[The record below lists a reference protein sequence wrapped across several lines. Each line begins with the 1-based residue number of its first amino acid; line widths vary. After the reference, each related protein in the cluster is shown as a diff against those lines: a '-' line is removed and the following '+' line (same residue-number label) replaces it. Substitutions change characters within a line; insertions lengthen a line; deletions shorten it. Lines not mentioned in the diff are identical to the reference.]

1 MMFIDDNGYIEYNI
15 KDHSIIDIWITERRN
30 MDEIKLIKD
39 IVASPNADTLSNRLM
54 NAKVELNA
62 TRNFLNDAG
71 NFRTDD
77 YDMGLSCEVILSK
90 YIEYL
95 QYKVKMLEKM
105 HTKLQNNKY
114 IKRDELPEEL
124 TTIPKKKKPNTKKEV
139 SCSIPYTSSDNAD
152 MLLL

>member
-1 MMFIDDNGYIEYNI
+1 
-15 KDHSIIDIWITERRN
+15 

-54 NAKVELNA
+54 NAKVELNT

-77 YDMGLSCEVILSK
+77 YDMGFSCEVILSK

-114 IKRDELPEEL
+114 IKRDELLEEL
-124 TTIPKKKKPNTKKEV
+124 TIIPKKKKPNTKKEV

>member
-1 MMFIDDNGYIEYNI
+1 
-15 KDHSIIDIWITERRN
+15 
-30 MDEIKLIKD
+30 
-39 IVASPNADTLSNRLM
+39 M
-54 NAKVELNA
+54 NAKVELNV

-95 QYKVKMLEKM
+95 QYKVKMLEKI
-105 HTKLQNNKY
+105 HTKLQNDMYSKSSNKT
-114 IKRDELPEEL
+114 PEL
-124 TTIPKKKKPNTKKEV
+124 TAILKKSDAKTVHKKSDAKKEV
-139 SCSIPYTSSDNAD
+139 SYSIPYTSSDNSD

>member
-1 MMFIDDNGYIEYNI
+1 
-15 KDHSIIDIWITERRN
+15 

-54 NAKVELNA
+54 NAKVELNT

-77 YDMGLSCEVILSK
+77 YDMGLSCEVIISK

-95 QYKVKMLEKM
+95 QYKIKMLEKM
-105 HTKLQNNKY
+105 NTKLQNNKY
-114 IKRDELPEEL
+114 IKRDELLEEL

>member
-1 MMFIDDNGYIEYNI
+1 ME
-15 KDHSIIDIWITERRN
+15 
-30 MDEIKLIKD
+30 EIKLIKD

-95 QYKVKMLEKM
+95 QYKVKMLEKIN
-105 HTKLQNNKY
+105 TKLQNNKY
-114 IKRDELPEEL
+114 IKRDELLEEL

-139 SCSIPYTSSDNAD
+139 SCSIPYTNSDNVD

>member
-1 MMFIDDNGYIEYNI
+1 
-15 KDHSIIDIWITERRN
+15 

-54 NAKVELNA
+54 NAKVELNV

-77 YDMGLSCEVILSK
+77 YDMGLSCEVIISK

-105 HTKLQNNKY
+105 NTKLQNNKY
-114 IKRDELPEEL
+114 IKRDELPEL
-124 TTIPKKKKPNTKKEV
+124 TTVHKKSDAKKEV
-139 SCSIPYTSSDNAD
+139 SYSIPYTSSDNVD

>member
-1 MMFIDDNGYIEYNI
+1 
-15 KDHSIIDIWITERRN
+15 

-39 IVASPNADTLSNRLM
+39 IIASPNADTLSYRLM
-54 NAKVELNA
+54 NAKVELDI
-62 TRNFLNDAG
+62 TRKFLNDAG

-114 IKRDELPEEL
+114 IKRDELPEL
-124 TTIPKKKKPNTKKEV
+124 TTVHKKPDAKKEV
-139 SCSIPYTSSDNAD
+139 SYSIPYTSSDNAD

>member
-1 MMFIDDNGYIEYNI
+1 ME
-15 KDHSIIDIWITERRN
+15 
-30 MDEIKLIKD
+30 EIKLIKD
-39 IVASPNADTLSNRLM
+39 IVASPNADTLSNMLM

-77 YDMGLSCEVILSK
+77 YDMGLSCEVIIRK

-95 QYKVKMLEKM
+95 QYKVKMLEKIN
-105 HTKLQNNKY
+105 TKLQNNKY
-114 IKRDELPEEL
+114 IKRDEEPEL
-124 TTIPKKKKPNTKKEV
+124 TIVSKKKKPDTKKEV
-139 SCSIPYTSSDNAD
+139 SCSILYASSDNVD

>member
-1 MMFIDDNGYIEYNI
+1 ME
-15 KDHSIIDIWITERRN
+15 
-30 MDEIKLIKD
+30 EIKLIKD
-39 IVASPNADTLSNRLM
+39 IFASPNADTLSNRLM

-114 IKRDELPEEL
+114 IKRDELLEEL

-139 SCSIPYTSSDNAD
+139 SCSIPYASSYNAD

>member
-1 MMFIDDNGYIEYNI
+1 MQ
-15 KDHSIIDIWITERRN
+15 
-30 MDEIKLIKD
+30 EIKLIKD
-39 IVASPNADTLSNRLM
+39 IIASPNVDTLNYRLM
-54 NAKVELNA
+54 NAKVELDI
-62 TRNFLNDAG
+62 TRKFLNDAG

-105 HTKLQNNKY
+105 NTKLQNNKY
-114 IKRDELPEEL
+114 IKRDELPEL
-124 TTIPKKKKPNTKKEV
+124 TTVPNKLDAKKEV
-139 SCSIPYTSSDNAD
+139 SYSIPYTSSDNTD